1 MAKEKDYN
9 IHVKVPGVE
18 QAKTDLDRVS
28 AASQKL
34 TDTIDQGNKKQA
46 DGYEKA
52 DAKSESYFGKIGKW
66 AIGLIGVSK
75 AIGEITKAIQM
86 QTAALEENA
95 RVAESQQNS
104 LLRLQFLGEFFKEKP
119 ELRQEVAAYAEYGR
133 RPFEQVAGAY
143 YNLRSKAGNLSK
155 EQQSSIMQEALEMGR
170 TDPAVELNTL
180 VDMFS
185 LYAKLTG
192 EKDMNKVQNVLQKT
206 VEQAGSNGADVANY
220 MPQFLPIGLSG
231 GLSGAQSAG
240 LWSYVTTQT
249 ASPSIATTGLRAT
262 FMGLQGKG
270 SPESAKMLKKYG
282 VSDNQSFTYKINT
295 LSAAY
300 KSGKFDL
307 AAAEQIAGREGAS
320 ILLSMLQNPDDMN
333 KIIGNVVGADRG
345 DIDITGSM
353 INELMG
359 SDPTARSEENIRL
372 LNIAIANQKANDPKA
387 LQAEELKRRMEYDLR
402 RGDVSPYNQSLANNI
417 VNTFL
422 GLGMDPNT
430 MASFDPNDVE
440 SAKNQGILPKNYL
453 SGGTTIINNNNVVYN
468 RGETPAKPRV
478 TQKDVE

>member
-1 MAKEKDYN
+1 MSKEKDFN

-18 QAKTDLDRVS
+18 KAKTDLDGVA

-34 TDTIDQGNKKQA
+34 TNTIDEGSKKQA
-46 DGYEKA
+46 DGFQRAE
-52 DAKSESYFGKIGKW
+52 AKSDSYFGKFAKW
-66 AIGLIGVSK
+66 AMGAVGVAK
-75 AIGEITKAIQM
+75 VIGEITKAIQM

-104 LLRLQFLGEFFKEKP
+104 LLRLQFLGEFYKEKP

-155 EQQSSIMQEALEMGR
+155 DQQSSIMKEALEMGR
-170 TDPAVELNTL
+170 TDPAMELNTL

-192 EKDMNKVQNVLQKT
+192 EQDMNKVQNVLQKT
-206 VEQAGSNGADVANY
+206 VEQAGGTGADVANY

-249 ASPSIATTGLRAT
+249 ASPSRATTGLTAT

-270 SPESAKMLKKYG
+270 SPESAKLLKQYG
-282 VSDNQSFTYKINT
+282 ISDSMDFTGKINT

-300 KSGKFDL
+300 RSGKFDL

-320 ILLSMLQNPDDMN
+320 ILLSLLQNPEAMN
-333 KIIGNVVGADRG
+333 QTIGNVVGADRG

-353 INELMG
+353 INDLMG

-372 LNIAIANQKANDPKA
+372 LNIAIANQKATDPEA
-387 LQAEELKRRMEYDLR
+387 LKYKETQLRNELILRKTGVSEYDI
-402 RGDVSPYNQSLANNI
+402 SLQKGL
-417 VNTFL
+417 TGFL
-422 GLGMDPNT
+422 YGAGYGGMVDTIQQFGPT
-430 MASFDPNDVE
+430 VE
-440 SAKNQGILPKNYL
+440 NSMKQKGILP
-453 SGGTTIINNNNVVYN
+453 
-468 RGETPAKPRV
+468 
-478 TQKDVE
+478 